1 MRTLLGMQYGGV
13 MPRQYQQG
21 GDVPSAY
28 RQFGKKPGAYKTSF
42 GLAALRRHK
51 LKQTAHEAA
60 MEEAEAAA
68 ARQKRSGLFGSIGGL
83 AGGFLGAA
91 LAPFTAGLSVPF
103 MAGVGAGAGKLFGS
117 KLGYNESW
125 SPGMMFRGA
134 EAPDIQD
141 VRYGKEAGIEDI
153 RAAGSRFRAGMG
165 QDALMSGLKA
175 GLIAGFAPGGGHYGK
190 VAKWSKGLNAA
201 KASAV
206 LPTATQAAT
215 TAGQAGVFDPKGVN
229 IGKGLALGRPTNPFA
244 FNIEQGSQLLS
255 PEGNLLDLALPLP
268 NPVESFLP
276 DIVGKGKSAYE
287 RFGGVGYGELGSQ
300 ILQHDPLDY
309 LGANPESDLYKW
321 FMGGGEGG
329 GWRGNPSGLTPQQYF
344 HGLR

>member
-1 MRTLLGMQYGGV
+1 

-51 LKQTAHEAA
+51 LKQEAHKAA
-60 MEEAEAAA
+60 VEEADRAAR
-68 ARQKRSGLFGSIGGL
+68 RQKRSGIGGAIGGL
-83 AGGFLGAA
+83 AGGFLGSAA
-91 LAPFTAGLSVPF
+91 LGLLGLTPAGIPLALAAGTGAGL
-103 MAGVGAGAGKLFGS
+103 GKLFGS
-117 KLGYNESW
+117 KVGYEGGW

-141 VRYGKEAGIEDI
+141 VQYGKEAGIEDI
-153 RAAGSRFRAGMG
+153 MAAGSRFRAGMG
-165 QDALMSGLKA
+165 EDALMSGLKA
-175 GLIAGFAPGGGHYGK
+175 GLTAGFAPGGGHYGK

-229 IGKGLALGRPTNPFA
+229 IGKGLAFGRPTNPFA

-276 DIVGKGKSAYE
+276 DIFGKGKSAYE
-287 RFGGVGYGELGSQ
+287 RFGGGGYGELGSQ
-300 ILQHDPLDY
+300 ILQHDPSDY
-309 LGANPESDLYKW
+309 LGANPESDLYEW
-321 FMGGGEGG
+321 FMGGGKGG